1 MKGLGK
7 WRNAALPED
16 VNAAD
21 APDAA
26 HQLVRARF
34 GSSRAILAV
43 VVRHDDRGC
52 LARRFEDGRYEKWD
66 LLRTE

>member
-1 MKGLGK
+1 
-7 WRNAALPED
+7 
-16 VNAAD
+16 
-21 APDAA
+21 
-26 HQLVRARF
+26 VRARF